1 MENDDTWTEHKTLKW
16 KENLD
21 EKKDRK
27 KRSKESIGQ
36 EKEEEKV
43 GTIIRW
49 RFSANK
55 NDYVSLS
62 IVVQLTTLVYIFG
75 VNRRHANNFVA
86 QKSLRR
92 RCACVPRQSLDGIAQ
107 CAKNGNLVLYKNLR
121 TACPLS
127 CSRSAVNLRNR
138 LTYIVHFCVF

>member
-1 MENDDTWTEHKTLKW
+1 MITA
-16 KENLD
+16 LD
-21 EKKDRK
+21 EKKDEK
-27 KRSKESIGQ
+27 KIQRINWSGKRREESRNYNSL
-36 EKEEEKV
+36 KV
-43 GTIIRW
+43 FGEQ
-49 RFSANK
+49 K
-55 NDYVSLS
+55 KYVSLS

-121 TACPLS
+121 TPNSMAFVLQS
-127 CSRSAVNLRNR
+127 ICSQSAVNLRNK
-138 LTYIVHFCVF
+138 LTYIVHFCCF

>member
-1 MENDDTWTEHKTLKW
+1 MRKKT
-16 KENLD
+16 
-21 EKKDRK
+21 K

-36 EKEEEKV
+36 EKEEKKV

-55 NDYVSLS
+55 KDYVSLS

-121 TACPLS
+121 TPNSMAFVLQS
-127 CSRSAVNLRNR
+127 ICSQSAVNLRNR
-138 LTYIVHFCVF
+138 LTYIVHFCCF

>member
-1 MENDDTWTEHKTLKW
+1 MRKKT
-16 KENLD
+16 
-21 EKKDRK
+21 K

-36 EKEEEKV
+36 EKEEKKV

-55 NDYVSLS
+55 KDYVSLS

-75 VNRRHANNFVA
+75 VNHRHGNNFVA

-121 TACPLS
+121 TPNSMAFVLQS
-127 CSRSAVNLRNR
+127 ICSQSAVNLRNR
-138 LTYIVHFCVF
+138 LTYIVHFCCF

>member
-1 MENDDTWTEHKTLKW
+1 MR
-16 KENLD
+16 
-21 EKKDRK
+21 KKMK

-36 EKEEEKV
+36 EKEEKKV

-55 NDYVSLS
+55 KDYISLS

-92 RCACVPRQSLDGIAQ
+92 RCACVLRQSLDGIAQ

-121 TACPLS
+121 TPNSMAFVLQS
-127 CSRSAVNLRNR
+127 ICSQSAVNLRNK
-138 LTYIVHFCVF
+138 LTYIVHFCCF